1 MSASWWILNHEQKSP
16 LSSEPCNDTNCH
28 SYSPLLY
35 FYSEIWASE
44 REHWNMKQ
52 KWDWHSGKQ
61 RTEHGVH
68 CKKQRPWTGVEK
80 VSAHFHW
87 SGKGQMWFLTVV
99 AFTPPPSTSTFPL
112 LQRYCLHSVI
122 CLDSLCKWLPRSCN
136 PNVHF
141 FFMDFPSTKL
151 NVNFIPYFIFQTPQ
165 HFVCYF
171 LYKWARFPLNRVLSY
186 HGYVTGACGY
196 QWRHSQA

>member
-1 MSASWWILNHEQKSP
+1 MMNTESWAEIPFKLRTMQWYQLSLLLPTALFLFRDLSIWKRTLKHETEMRLTFRETKNGAWRP
-16 LSSEPCNDTNCH
+16 LQEAKAMD
-28 SYSPLLY
+28 
-35 FYSEIWASE
+35 
-44 REHWNMKQ
+44 
-52 KWDWHSGKQ
+52 
-61 RTEHGVH
+61 
-68 CKKQRPWTGVEK
+68 
-80 VSAHFHW
+80 W

-141 FFMDFPSTKL
+141 FFVDFPSTKL

>member
-141 FFMDFPSTKL
+141 VSWISHQLSWMSTLFLTSYFKHLSTLYVISYTNEQGFPWIG
-151 NVNFIPYFIFQTPQ
+151 F
-165 HFVCYF
+165 
-171 LYKWARFPLNRVLSY
+171 
-186 HGYVTGACGY
+186 
-196 QWRHSQA
+196 